1 MVASSV
7 PQLENADLKV
17 GADTRWVKFE
27 NYPIPSLFNV
37 RFQFRDGTHRW
48 AAFFEIGVSKQG
60 TPTLLQV
67 TVSGTSGDEFP
78 ISRITNEGPY
88 HKPQYGVE
96 RWQLKLIEQHRF
108 ELLEMAIA
116 LAITMQGPNSKE
128 DEQQWT
134 SIEGSLSAIEL
145 KEITR
150 QIRKR
155 IRQRI
160 TPEFL
165 QSVADTYTRAVLKKE
180 NPTEAV
186 AEHFQCARRTAQ
198 EYVTKARQL
207 TLLPPIIP
215 GQVTV
220 YKKLRSYPSFD
231 PAPTTPGREM
241 AKKPPTRK
249 ER

>member
-1 MVASSV
+1 M
-7 PQLENADLKV
+7 PQLENADLKI

-48 AAFFEIGVSKQG
+48 SAFLEIAMSRQG

-67 TVSGTSGDEFP
+67 TVLGTSGDEFP
-78 ISRITNEGPY
+78 IVRITNEGPY

-96 RWQLKLIEQHRF
+96 RWQLKLVEQHRF

-128 DEQQWT
+128 GEEQWT
-134 SIEGSLSAIEL
+134 SIEGSLTAIEL
-145 KEITR
+145 KEVTR

-155 IRQRI
+155 MRQRI

-165 QSVADTYTRAVLKKE
+165 QSVADTYVRAALKKE
-180 NPTEAV
+180 NPIEAI

-198 EYVTKARQL
+198 EYATKARQL
-207 TLLPPIIP
+207 NLLPPIIP

-231 PAPTTPGREM
+231 PAPTTPGRAT
-241 AKKPPTRK
+241 AKKPPERK